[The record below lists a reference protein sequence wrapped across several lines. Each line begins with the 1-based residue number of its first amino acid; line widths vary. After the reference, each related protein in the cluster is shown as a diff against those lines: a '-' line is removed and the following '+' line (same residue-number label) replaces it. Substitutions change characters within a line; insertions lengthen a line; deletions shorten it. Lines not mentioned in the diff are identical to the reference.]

1 MATTKNTYTN
11 ATALAKAIELLE
23 NCGDADL
30 LAKLDRMYKTA
41 TKPRSNGQK
50 VETAEQRK
58 NREEY
63 IPAMLSAMR
72 SHGEPVTAKWISEN
86 VSGIMTTQ
94 KATGLLGICI
104 KAGTVER
111 IQVGKTVTFMA
122 L

>member
-11 ATALAKAIELLE
+11 ATALAKAIELLA

-30 LAKLDRMYKTA
+30 IAKLERMHKTA
-41 TKPRSNGQK
+41 TKPRTGEK

-63 IPAMLSAMR
+63 IPAMLAAMR
-72 SHGEPVTAKWISEN
+72 EHGEPVTAKWISEN
-86 VSGIMTTQ
+86 VAGIMTTQ
-94 KATGLLGICI
+94 KATGLLGICQ

-111 IQVGKTVTFMA
+111 IQVGRTVTFMA